1 MHVARTIPEVRHHR
15 QLLGHEKPLAFVP
28 TMGALHE
35 GHLSLLR
42 LARER
47 APGGHVAASIYV
59 NPTQF
64 NEPADF
70 QNYPRVLEADL
81 AMLESAGAD
90 MVFAPIDDEMYPL
103 GEPQAIVEVPSL
115 TWQLEGIHRPGHF
128 RGVCQ
133 VVLKLFNLVQPDLAV
148 FGMKDF
154 QQLRVIEAL
163 IRALNLPIE
172 IVRAPTLRD
181 PDGLAM
187 SSRNR
192 RLTPEQHQRALAIPA
207 ALESAE
213 RAFLAGETDPP
224 NLAEVMLEVLEKSE
238 PAAVPLK
245 VDYAALVDPV
255 RLETMTRLD
264 RPALLAIAAHVGL
277 VRLIDNRLIGP
288 GVSPPLP
295 GA

>member
-1 MHVARTIPEVRHHR
+1 
-15 QLLGHEKPLAFVP
+15 
-28 TMGALHE
+28 MGALHE
-35 GHLSLLR
+35 GHLTLVR
-42 LARER
+42 LARQH
-47 APGGHVAASIYV
+47 AGGAHVAVSIYV

-81 AMLESAGAD
+81 ALLESQGVE

-103 GEPQAIVEVPSL
+103 GEPQAMVDIPSL
-115 TWQLEGIHRPGHF
+115 TWQLEGAYRPGHF

-133 VVLKLFNLVQPDLAV
+133 VVLKLLSLVQPEFAV

-163 IRALNLPIE
+163 VRGLNLPTE
-172 IVRAPTLRD
+172 IVRGQTVRD

-192 RLTPEQHQRALAIPA
+192 RLTPEQRQRALAVPA
-207 ALESAE
+207 ALQAAE
-213 RAFLAGETDPP
+213 GALMAGETDPP
-224 NLAEVMLEVLEKSE
+224 ALVEKMVQVLEQRG
-238 PAAVPLK
+238 PAQVPLRI
-245 VDYAALVDPV
+245 DYAAVVDPV
-255 RLETMTRLD
+255 RLESLPKLD
-264 RPALLAIAAHVGL
+264 RPALLAIAVHVGL
-277 VRLIDNRLIGP
+277 VRLIDNRLIAP
-288 GVSPPLP
+288 GVAAEPP